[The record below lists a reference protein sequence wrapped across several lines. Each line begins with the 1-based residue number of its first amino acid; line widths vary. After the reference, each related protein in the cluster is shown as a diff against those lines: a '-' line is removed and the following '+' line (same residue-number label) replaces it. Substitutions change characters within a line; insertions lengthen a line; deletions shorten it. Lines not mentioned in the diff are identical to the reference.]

1 MQYRIFDSMGKKDI
15 YLLLLFIVLALIVL
29 VIAFFLVS

>member
-1 MQYRIFDSMGKKDI
+1 MGKKDI

-29 VIAFFLVS
+29 GIASFLIS